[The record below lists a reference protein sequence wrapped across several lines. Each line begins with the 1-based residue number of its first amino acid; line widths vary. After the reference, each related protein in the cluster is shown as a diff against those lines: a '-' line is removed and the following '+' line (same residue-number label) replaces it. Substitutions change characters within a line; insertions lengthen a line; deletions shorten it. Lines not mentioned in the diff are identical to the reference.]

1 MSKEL
6 PADIDDSSIPDDEL
20 LYRRIPLYPADM
32 IQGTDVAGEFRPSSG
47 NFRSEGPLSV
57 DRSSLSSPE
66 QTRDRAKP
74 MVFHIAGFLG
84 KDARQCGC
92 RIVKDPLPDNPAHVL
107 VFGNHDRGTG
117 ALNGK
122 QTKAIARAARLVLF
136 SSISSSQDGRT
147 SEG

>member
-1 MSKEL
+1 MSEEL

-20 LYRRIPLYPADM
+20 LYRRIPLHPPEM
-32 IQGTDVAGEFRPSSG
+32 IQETDVPGEFRPSSG

-57 DRSSLSSPE
+57 DRSTLSSPE

-74 MVFHIAGFLG
+74 TLFHVAGVLA
-84 KDARQCGC
+84 KSARQCGC

-107 VFGNHDRGTG
+107 IFGNHDGGTG

-122 QTKAIARAARLVLF
+122 QAKGIAKAARLVLF
-136 SSISSSQDGRT
+136 SSVSSSVL
-147 SEG
+147 SLKS